1 MCTIGCVGLNSNI
14 CLKMS
19 KIDLST
25 LKFSDFNVLYA
36 NGFISDADVE
46 AAKEACGSDFQYDYW
61 QLTIK
66 DLSVILDGQIPDSI
80 MNLWS
85 DEDITCAEFFRRS
98 SSFEQFIVQF
108 CDIMDELTQKPTMDE
123 KKASAGL
130 PQFRKHEGFLVFAR
144 EYFGL
149 KNFTEAE
156 NITLGDI
163 YLAKKDSKI
172 KVMFQRNISNQLI
185 KNTNKK

>member
-1 MCTIGCVGLNSNI
+1 
-14 CLKMS
+14 MS

-25 LKFSDFNVLYA
+25 LKFSDFNVLHA
-36 NGFISDADVE
+36 NGLISDDDVQV
-46 AAKEACGSDFQYDYW
+46 AKEACGSDFQYDYW

-66 DLSVILDGQIPDSI
+66 DLAVILDGSIPESI
-80 MNLWS
+80 LALWS
-85 DEDITCAEFFRRS
+85 DEDITCVEFFRRS

-108 CDIMDELTQKPTMDE
+108 CDIMDELTPKPTLEE
-123 KKASAGL
+123 KKASNGL

-156 NITLGDI
+156 NITLGDM
-163 YLAKKDSKI
+163 YLAKKDAKI
-172 KVMFQRNISNQLI
+172 KIMFQRNISNQML